1 MNGDPK
7 PGDCSFRL
15 TDPWR
20 LRTALE
26 LRQTR
31 DPRVAVGQF
40 SYRSVDDDRDA
51 WIVLFLGG
59 VDGLDESTG
68 LLAAG
73 ARSRVQRLT
82 DSVTDS
88 CLRTKRKAP
97 PSRHALIQKLSIP
110 EPGTYALMLAGR
122 GLLGAAGT
130 HASPR

>member
-51 WIVLFLGG
+51 WIVLFLG
-59 VDGLDESTG
+59 
-68 LLAAG
+68 A
-73 ARSRVQRLT
+73 
-82 DSVTDS
+82 
-88 CLRTKRKAP
+88 
-97 PSRHALIQKLSIP
+97 
-110 EPGTYALMLAGR
+110 
-122 GLLGAAGT
+122 
-130 HASPR
+130 